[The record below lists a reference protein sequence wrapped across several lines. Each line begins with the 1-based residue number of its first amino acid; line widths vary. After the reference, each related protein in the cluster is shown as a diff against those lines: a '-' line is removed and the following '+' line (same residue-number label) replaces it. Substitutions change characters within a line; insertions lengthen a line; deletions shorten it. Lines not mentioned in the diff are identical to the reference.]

1 MKVHTLTRFEEC
13 TAALCDPKLVQA
25 MYDAGG
31 VVMDDVLLN
40 LHGDAHKR
48 RRHLA
53 LRVFRRDFA
62 RHYEQEVFPVALST
76 ALASCISAR
85 EADMVQFGH
94 EVTMN
99 LTADFAGI
107 DRHQGDAAET
117 LAAESLAAET
127 VSAKA
132 LATETNTLL
141 ALVRKFGEGA
151 TLVHSTR
158 DHDLVRAE
166 VRAALASFER
176 EFLAPSVARRQ
187 ALLRAVAAGTADES
201 TLPRDM
207 LTVLL
212 RNEDRIALPHDV
224 LTREI
229 AFYLQAGSHST
240 GNAMVHTLHEL
251 LAWCAR
257 EPDQRMRLLS
267 DALCLQ
273 RAVHESLRLHPASP
287 VAWRRALEPC
297 LLPNGVHAAI
307 GDRVVLDLLAANCDA
322 QVFGDDANCFNPM
335 RRIHHPRALPFGL
348 TFGTGVHMCL
358 GRDLDG
364 GIARPL
370 GISDATPP
378 QLGIVTCL
386 VQALLAAGVAP
397 DPTRQP
403 SRDTTT
409 ARSNW
414 ATYPVRFV
422 SHPTQ
427 PAQ

>member
-1 MKVHTLTRFEEC
+1 MNVHTLTRFEEC

-40 LHGDAHKR
+40 LHSDAHKR

-158 DHDLVRAE
+158 DHDLVRTE
-166 VRAALASFER
+166 VRAALAGRCRAKAAYRAATTEGR
-176 EFLAPSVARRQ
+176 WLLHRKRR
-187 ALLRAVAAGTADES
+187 LV
-201 TLPRDM
+201 
-207 LTVLL
+207 
-212 RNEDRIALPHDV
+212 
-224 LTREI
+224 
-229 AFYLQAGSHST
+229 
-240 GNAMVHTLHEL
+240 
-251 LAWCAR
+251 CAR
-257 EPDQRMRLLS
+257 TRS
-267 DALCLQ
+267 ACLQ
-273 RAVHESLRLHPASP
+273 YS
-287 VAWRRALEPC
+287 
-297 LLPNGVHAAI
+297 G
-307 GDRVVLDLLAANCDA
+307 
-322 QVFGDDANCFNPM
+322 
-335 RRIHHPRALPFGL
+335 
-348 TFGTGVHMCL
+348 
-358 GRDLDG
+358 
-364 GIARPL
+364 
-370 GISDATPP
+370 
-378 QLGIVTCL
+378 
-386 VQALLAAGVAP
+386 
-397 DPTRQP
+397 
-403 SRDTTT
+403 
-409 ARSNW
+409 
-414 ATYPVRFV
+414 
-422 SHPTQ
+422 
-427 PAQ
+427 